1 MRSFTSLLKTKKL
14 FFQNYKN
21 FIETKFVSDLKNTNF
36 SFTSADPSENYLFLM
51 NSCSKIVE
59 KRVHFL

>member
-1 MRSFTSLLKTKKL
+1 M
-14 FFQNYKN
+14 
-21 FIETKFVSDLKNTNF
+21 ETKFVSDLKNTNF